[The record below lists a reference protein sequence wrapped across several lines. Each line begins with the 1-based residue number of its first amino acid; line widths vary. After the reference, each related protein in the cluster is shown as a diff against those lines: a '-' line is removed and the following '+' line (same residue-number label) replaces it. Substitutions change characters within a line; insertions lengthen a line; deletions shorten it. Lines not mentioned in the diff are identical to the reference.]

1 MLSIRKLGYATLLA
15 SAIFNSCPSLA
26 AEEPSHRHFTL
37 THEVRWENATL
48 PAGKY
53 EISYDPDGISP
64 VLTVTKMNG
73 PHASFMLMVASKE
86 VSSPKD
92 SDALVLESAPAGSYV
107 SALRLPE
114 SGVTLHFWTPRVAQK
129 QLAKAV
135 GMGTGSGQ

>member
-1 MLSIRKLGYATLLA
+1 MLSIRRLGYAALLA
-15 SAIFNSCPSLA
+15 SAIFNYCPRLA

-37 THEVRWENATL
+37 THEVRWENVTL

-53 EISYDPDGISP
+53 EISYDPNGISP
-64 VLTVTKMNG
+64 VLTVTRMDG
-73 PHASFMLMVASKE
+73 PHASFMLMVGSKE

-92 SDALVLESAPAGSYV
+92 SDALVLESAPAGQYV

-114 SGVTLHFWTPRVAQK
+114 SGVTLHFWLPRVAQK

-135 GMGTGSGQ
+135 AMSSASGQ